1 MKGLGRSRGLRGSSP
16 RPWFGRRRT
25 RGRGSML
32 GRSFGQS
39 SSSGGP
45 EMFDFGAGLGS
56 AGLTEVR
63 RSCGMRLGGL
73 GHAES
78 ERGSEERLAQFRR
91 RGSAPARPIRA
102 RGGRNWGRERK
113 RAGGARYFWRGVE
126 RRAGLGLLVDW
137 THGDG
142 QTPATAWRAAA
153 TATVELNQ
161 GSVSMTGKNSEFEPL
176 FLPKSYCNVSI
187 DQYKS

>member
-1 MKGLGRSRGLRGSSP
+1 MEVGASSD
-16 RPWFGRRRT
+16 G
-25 RGRGSML
+25 
-32 GRSFGQS
+32 
-39 SSSGGP
+39 
-45 EMFDFGAGLGS
+45 GS
-56 AGLTEVR
+56 AWGV
-63 RSCGMRLGGL
+63 G
-73 GHAES
+73 
-78 ERGSEERLAQFRR
+78 
-91 RGSAPARPIRA
+91 RA
-102 RGGRNWGRERK
+102 LFCSRTLELEKGRRERK

-161 GSVSMTGKNSEFEPL
+161 GSVSMAGKNSEYEPL
-176 FLPKSYCNVSI
+176 FLPKSYCNVLI